1 MYNPCNFTRA
11 KKINKQNNMGLGNS
25 FISGLTRTGASSLTG
40 LITGGI
46 SQALGLSWSP
56 KRAMQEQEAYNKR
69 IMALQNQYQ
78 QQAAAQS
85 QQYAKDYWDY
95 TNAENQAK
103 HLKNAGLN
111 IGLMYGQSGAG
122 GMGASG
128 GAHQASPEQPQ
139 GNPVGMALQVQQL
152 EQQRRMND
160 AQIALTEAQA
170 NKANTE
176 ANKIAGVDTQEA
188 LTRIEEAGSR
198 IELNLK
204 EGNYKEA
211 LTALTN
217 AEKEAT
223 EALKS
228 LREMQEALTSAQIN
242 EAFAIATYY
251 SEKAHTEYWVKENE
265 KIQNEYL
272 LDTYQERVDAVSYNN
287 AVAIALAAKYISDK
301 EVNEKQIEHLQASI
315 EELQALADK
324 HNWDKETYRKQV
336 EAMIERW
343 EQQTFNERIGLGLE
357 FGENIVDMLYKGRR
371 KKSSV
376 KTKSTRQGKTTTT
389 ETYTESY

>member
-1 MYNPCNFTRA
+1 MGFGKLFT
-11 KKINKQNNMGLGNS
+11 
-25 FISGLTRTGASSLTG
+25 SGLAKSGASSLTG

-56 KRAMQEQEAYNKR
+56 EKAMKEQEAYNKR

-95 TNAENQAK
+95 TNTENQVN

-111 IGLMYGQSGAG
+111 IGLMYGQGGAG

-128 GAHQASPEQPQ
+128 GARQESPDQAQ
-139 GNPVGMALQVQQL
+139 GNPIGMGLQAQQI

-160 AQIALTEAQA
+160 AQIALAEAQA
-170 NKANTE
+170 EKAGAE
-176 ANKIAGVDTQEA
+176 AKKISGVDTQEA
-188 LTRIEEAGSR
+188 LTRIEEAASR

-211 LTALTN
+211 LTELTN
-217 AEKEAT
+217 AEKKAT

-228 LREMQEALTSAQIN
+228 LRETQEALTSAQIN

-251 SEKAHTEYWVKENE
+251 SEKAHTEYWTKENE
-265 KIQNEYL
+265 KIQNKYL
-272 LDTYQERVDAVSYNN
+272 KDTYQDRVDAAAYNN
-287 AVAIALAAKYISDK
+287 AVAIALAAKYASEKD
-301 EVNEKQIEHLQASI
+301 VNDEQVKHLQASI
-315 EELQALADK
+315 GELNARADK
-324 HNWDKETYRKQV
+324 YNWDKETYRKQV
-336 EAMIERW
+336 EGMLERW
-343 EQQTFNERIGLGLE
+343 EDQTFNERIGLGLE
-357 FGENIVDMLYKGRR
+357 FGEKIVDMLYKGRA
-371 KKSSV
+371 KKTST
-376 KTKSTRQGKTTTT
+376 KTKSTKEGKSITT

>member
-1 MYNPCNFTRA
+1 MGFGKLFTE
-11 KKINKQNNMGLGNS
+11 
-25 FISGLTRTGASSLTG
+25 GLTSSGASSLTG
-40 LITGGI
+40 VITGGL

-56 KRAMQEQEAYNKR
+56 QKAMEEQWKYNKK

-95 TNAENQAK
+95 TNAENQVQ

-128 GAHQASPEQPQ
+128 GARQESPEQPQ
-139 GNPVGMALQVQQL
+139 GNPIGMALQTQQI

-170 NKANTE
+170 SKAKEE
-176 ANKIAGVDTQEA
+176 AKKIGGVDTQEA
-188 LTRIEEAGSR
+188 LKRIEEASSR
-198 IELNLK
+198 IELNLR
-204 EGNYKEA
+204 EGYYKEA
-211 LTALTN
+211 LTDLTK

-223 EALKS
+223 DALTS
-228 LREMQEALTSAQIN
+228 LREMQEGLTSAQIS
-242 EAFAIATYY
+242 EAFAIAGYY
-251 SEKAHTEYWVKENE
+251 SEKAHTEYWAKENE

-272 LDTYQERVDAVSYNN
+272 KDTYNDRVDAAYYNN
-287 AVAIALAAKYISDK
+287 AVAIALAAKYKSEKD
-301 EVNEKQIEHLQASI
+301 VNEKQIKQLEASI
-315 EELQALADK
+315 KELEALADK

-336 EAMIERW
+336 EGMIERW

-357 FGENIVDMLYKGRR
+357 FGENIVNMLYKGRR
-371 KKSSV
+371 KKSTV
-376 KTKSTRQGKTTTT
+376 KSKSTREGNSTTT
-389 ETYTESY
+389 ETYSESY

>member
-1 MYNPCNFTRA
+1 
-11 KKINKQNNMGLGNS
+11 MGFGKS
-25 FISGLTRTGASSLTG
+25 FISGLGSSAASTGIGFIGNAL
-40 LITGGI
+40 

-56 KRAMQEQEAYNKR
+56 ERAMREQEAYNKR

-95 TNAENQAK
+95 TNAENQVK

-128 GAHQASPEQPQ
+128 GARQESPDQAQ
-139 GNPVGMALQVQQL
+139 GNPIGMALQVQQI

-170 NKANTE
+170 SKAKEE
-176 ANKIAGVDTQEA
+176 AKKIGGVDTQEA
-188 LTRIEEAGSR
+188 LKRIEEASSR
-198 IELNLK
+198 IELNLR

-211 LTALTN
+211 LTELTK

-223 EALKS
+223 NALTS
-228 LREMQEALTSAQIN
+228 LREMQEGLTNAKIS
-242 EAFAIATYY
+242 EAFAIAGYY
-251 SEKAHTEYWVKENE
+251 SEKAHSEYWIKENE

-272 LDTYQERVDAVSYNN
+272 IDTYNDRVDAANYNN
-287 AVAIALAAKYISDK
+287 AVAIALAAKYVSEKD
-301 EVNEKQIEHLQASI
+301 VNEEQIKHLQASI
-315 EELQALADK
+315 NELNALADK

-357 FGENIVDMLYKGRR
+357 FGEKIVDILYKARR

>member
-1 MYNPCNFTRA
+1 MGFGQLFT
-11 KKINKQNNMGLGNS
+11 KGLAS
-25 FISGLTRTGASSLTG
+25 SGASSLTG

-56 KRAMQEQEAYNKR
+56 KKAMREQEAYNKR

-95 TNAENQAK
+95 TNAENQVN
-103 HLKNAGLN
+103 HLRNAGLN

-128 GAHQASPEQPQ
+128 GARQESPEQAQ
-139 GNPVGMALQVQQL
+139 GNPIGMALQVQQI
-152 EQQRRMND
+152 EQQRRMTD
-160 AQIALTEAQA
+160 AQISLAEAEA
-170 NKANTE
+170 EKAGAE
-176 ANKIAGVDTQEA
+176 AKKISGVDTQEA
-188 LTRIEEAGSR
+188 LKRIEEAASR

-211 LTALTN
+211 LTDLTK

-223 EALKS
+223 EALKN
-228 LREMQEALTSAQIN
+228 LREMQEGLTNAQIS
-242 EAFAIATYY
+242 EAFAIAGYY
-251 SEKAHTEYWVKENE
+251 SEKAHTEYWSKENE

-272 LDTYQERVDAVSYNN
+272 IDTYNDRVDAANYNN
-287 AVAIALAAKYISDK
+287 AVAIALAAKYVSEKD
-301 EVNEKQIEHLQASI
+301 VNEEQIKHLQASI
-315 EELQALADK
+315 NELNALADK

-336 EAMIERW
+336 EGMIERW
-343 EQQTFNERIGLGLE
+343 EEQTFNERIGLGLE
-357 FGENIVDMLYKGRR
+357 FGEKIVEMLYKGKT
-371 KKSSV
+371 KKTST
-376 KTKSTRQGKTTTT
+376 KTKSTRKGKSVTT

>member
-1 MYNPCNFTRA
+1 MKFGT
-11 KKINKQNNMGLGNS
+11 S
-25 FISGLTRTGASSLTG
+25 FLSGLSKSGSSSLIGT
-40 LITGGI
+40 ITGGI

-56 KRAMQEQEAYNKR
+56 KKAMQEQEAYNKR

-85 QQYAKDYWDY
+85 QQYAKEYWDY
-95 TNAENQAK
+95 TNAENQVQ
-103 HLKNAGLN
+103 HLRNAGLN

-128 GAHQASPEQPQ
+128 GAHQAAPEQPQ
-139 GNPVGMALQVQQL
+139 GNPIGMALQVQQI

-160 AQIALTEAQA
+160 AQIALTEAQTS
-170 NKANTE
+170 KAKEE
-176 ANKIAGVDTQEA
+176 AKKIGGVDTQEA
-188 LTRIEEAGSR
+188 LKRIEEAASR

-204 EGNYKEA
+204 EGEYKEA
-211 LTALTN
+211 LTSLTK

-223 EALKS
+223 EALKN
-228 LREMQEALTSAQIN
+228 LREMQEGLTKAQVS

-251 SEKAHTEYWVKENE
+251 SEKAHTEYWDKENE
-265 KIQNEYL
+265 KIQNQYL
-272 LDTYQERVDAVSYNN
+272 KDTYKDRVKAAAYNN
-287 AVAIALAAKYISDK
+287 AVAIALAAKYMSEKD
-301 EVNEKQIEHLQASI
+301 VNEKQIDNLQANII
-315 EELQALADK
+315 ELLALADK

-336 EAMIERW
+336 EGMIERW
-343 EQQTFNERIGLGLE
+343 EEQTFNERIGLGLE
-357 FGENIVDMLYKGRR
+357 FGEKIVDMLLKARG

>member
-1 MYNPCNFTRA
+1 MNFG
-11 KKINKQNNMGLGNS
+11 KS
-25 FISGLTRTGASSLTG
+25 FISGLASAGASSLTG

-46 SQALGLSWSP
+46 NQAFGLSWSP

-128 GAHQASPEQPQ
+128 GARQEGPEQAQ
-139 GNPVGMALQVQQL
+139 GNPIGMALQIQQI

-160 AQIALTEAQA
+160 AQIALAEAQA

-176 ANKIAGVDTQEA
+176 ANKIGGVDTQEA
-188 LTRIEEAGSR
+188 LKRIEEASSR
-198 IELNLK
+198 IELNLR

-211 LTALTN
+211 LTELTK

-223 EALKS
+223 NALTS
-228 LREMQEALTSAQIN
+228 LREMQEGLTNAEISK
-242 EAFAIATYY
+242 AFAIAGYY
-251 SEKAHTEYWVKENE
+251 SEKAHTEYWAKENE

-272 LDTYQERVDAVSYNN
+272 KDTYDDRVDAAYYNN
-287 AVAIALAAKYISDK
+287 AVAIALAAKYKSDK
-301 EVNEKQIEHLQASI
+301 DVNEEQIKHLQASI
-315 EELQALADK
+315 KELNALADK

-336 EAMIERW
+336 EAMIKRW

-357 FGENIVDMLYKGRR
+357 FGEKIVDMLYKGRR
-371 KKSSV
+371 KRTNT
-376 KTKSTRQGKTTTT
+376 KTKSTRTGENTTT

>member
-1 MYNPCNFTRA
+1 
-11 KKINKQNNMGLGNS
+11 MGFGKS
-25 FISGLTRTGASSLTG
+25 FISGLGTSAASA
-40 LITGGI
+40 GI
-46 SQALGLSWSP
+46 GFVGNALSQAFGLSWSP
-56 KRAMQEQEAYNKR
+56 QRAMQEQEAYNKR

-95 TNAENQAK
+95 TNAENQVN

-111 IGLMYGQSGAG
+111 VGLMYGQSGAG

-139 GNPVGMALQVQQL
+139 GNPVGMALQVQQI

-160 AQIALTEAQA
+160 AQIALAEAQA

-176 ANKIAGVDTQEA
+176 ATKISGVDTQEA

-204 EGNYKEA
+204 EGNYKDA
-211 LTALTN
+211 LTDLKK
-217 AEKEAT
+217 AETAAT
-223 EALKS
+223 EALTS
-228 LREMQEALTSAQIN
+228 LREMQEALTSAQVSQ
-242 EAFAIATYY
+242 AFAIATYY
-251 SEKAHTEYWVKENE
+251 SEKAHTEYWIKENE

-272 LDTYQERVDAVSYNN
+272 KDTYKDRVKAANYNN
-287 AVAIALAAKYISDK
+287 AVAIALAAKYISEKD
-301 EVNEKQIEHLQASI
+301 VNEKQIDHLQANI
-315 EELQALADK
+315 EELNARADK
-324 HNWDKETYRKQV
+324 HNWDKETYRNQV
-336 EAMIERW
+336 EGMIERW
-343 EQQTFNERIGLGLE
+343 EDQTFNERIGLGLE
-357 FGENIVDMLYKGRR
+357 FGDKIVNMLYKGRR
-371 KKSSV
+371 KKSNI
-376 KTKSTRQGKTTTT
+376 KTKSTREGNSTTT

>member
-1 MYNPCNFTRA
+1 MGFGKLFT
-11 KKINKQNNMGLGNS
+11 
-25 FISGLTRTGASSLTG
+25 SGLAKSGASSLTG

-46 SQALGLSWSP
+46 SQALGLTWSS
-56 KRAMQEQEAYNKR
+56 RQAMREQWKYNKD

-78 QQAAAQS
+78 QQAAAKS

-95 TNAENQAK
+95 TNTENQIR

-111 IGLMYGQSGAG
+111 VGLMYGQGGAG

-160 AQIALTEAQA
+160 AQISLAEAQA
-170 NKANTE
+170 SKANEE
-176 ANKIAGVDTQEA
+176 AKKISGVDTQEA
-188 LTRIEEAGSR
+188 LKRIEEAASR

-204 EGNYKEA
+204 EGHYKEA
-211 LTALTN
+211 LTELTN

-228 LREMQEALTSAQIN
+228 LREMQEGLTSAQIS

-251 SEKAHTEYWVKENE
+251 GEKAHTEYWTKENE

-272 LDTYQERVDAVSYNN
+272 KDTYDDRVDAVNYNN
-287 AVAIALAAKYISDK
+287 AVAIALAAKYVSEKD
-301 EVNEKQIEHLQASI
+301 VNEKQIKQLEASI
-315 EELQALADK
+315 NELNALADK

-336 EAMIERW
+336 EGMIERW
-343 EQQTFNERIGLGLE
+343 EEQTFNERIGLGLQ
-357 FGENIVDMLYKGRR
+357 FGDKIVNMLTKGR
-371 KKSSV
+371 KKRSTV
-376 KTKSTRQGKTTTT
+376 KSRTTKEGNSTTT
-389 ETYTESY
+389 ESYTESY

>member
-1 MYNPCNFTRA
+1 MGFGKLFTGGLA
-11 KKINKQNNMGLGNS
+11 KS
-25 FISGLTRTGASSLTG
+25 GASSLIGT
-40 LITGGI
+40 ITGGI
-46 SQALGLSWSP
+46 SQMLGLSWSP

-95 TNAENQAK
+95 TNAENQIN

-111 IGLMYGQSGAG
+111 VGLMYGQSGAG

-128 GAHQASPEQPQ
+128 GARQESPDQAQ
-139 GNPVGMALQVQQL
+139 GNPIGMALQVQQI

-160 AQIALTEAQA
+160 AQIALAEAEA
-170 NKANTE
+170 GKAKAE
-176 ANKIAGVDTQEA
+176 EKKISGVDTQEA
-188 LTRIEEAGSR
+188 LKRIEEAASR

-204 EGNYKEA
+204 EGHYKEA
-211 LTALTN
+211 LTELTK

-223 EALKS
+223 EALKA
-228 LREMQEALTSAQIN
+228 LREMQEGLTKAKIS
-242 EAFAIATYY
+242 EAFAIAGFY
-251 SEKAHTEYWVKENE
+251 SEKTHTEYWAKENE

-272 LDTYQERVDAVSYNN
+272 KDTYQDRVDAANYNN

-301 EVNEKQIEHLQASI
+301 DVNEEQIEHLKASI
-315 EELQALADK
+315 NELNALADK

-336 EAMIERW
+336 EGMIERW
-343 EQQTFNERIGLGLE
+343 EEQTFNERIGLGLE
-357 FGENIVDMLYKGRR
+357 FGENIVDLLLKAR
-371 KKSSV
+371 KKRSNV
-376 KTKSTRQGKTTTT
+376 KTKSTRQGKTVTT

>member
-1 MYNPCNFTRA
+1 MNFG
-11 KKINKQNNMGLGNS
+11 KS
-25 FISGLTRTGASSLTG
+25 FISGLASAGASSLTG

-46 SQALGLSWSP
+46 NQALGLSWSQR
-56 KRAMQEQEAYNKR
+56 RAMQEQEAYNKR

-95 TNAENQAK
+95 TNAENQVK

-128 GAHQASPEQPQ
+128 GARQEGPEQAQ
-139 GNPVGMALQVQQL
+139 GNPIGMALQIQQI

-160 AQIALTEAQA
+160 AQIALAEAQA

-176 ANKIAGVDTQEA
+176 ANKIGGVDTQEA
-188 LTRIEEAGSR
+188 LKRIEEASSR
-198 IELNLK
+198 IELNLR

-211 LTALTN
+211 LTELTK

-223 EALKS
+223 NALTA
-228 LREMQEALTSAQIN
+228 LREMQEGLTNAEISK
-242 EAFAIATYY
+242 AFAIAGYY
-251 SEKAHTEYWVKENE
+251 SEKAHTEYWAKENE

-272 LDTYQERVDAVSYNN
+272 KDTYDDRVDAAYYNN
-287 AVAIALAAKYISDK
+287 AVAIALAAKYKSDK
-301 EVNEKQIEHLQASI
+301 EVNEEQIKHLQASI
-315 EELQALADK
+315 KELNALADK

-357 FGENIVDMLYKGRR
+357 FGEKIVDMLYKGRR
-371 KKSSV
+371 KRTNT
-376 KTKSTRQGKTTTT
+376 KTKSTRTGENTTT

>member
-1 MYNPCNFTRA
+1 
-11 KKINKQNNMGLGNS
+11 MGFGKS
-25 FISGLTRTGASSLTG
+25 FISGLASSEASSLTG

-56 KRAMQEQEAYNKR
+56 ERAMREQEAYNKR

-95 TNAENQAK
+95 TNAENQAA

-128 GAHQASPEQPQ
+128 GARQESPEQPQ
-139 GNPVGMALQVQQL
+139 GNPIGMALQTQQI

-170 NKANTE
+170 SKAKEE
-176 ANKIAGVDTQEA
+176 AKKIGGVDTQET
-188 LTRIEEAGSR
+188 LKRIEEASSR

-211 LTALTN
+211 LTDLSK

-223 EALKS
+223 DALTS
-228 LREMQEALTSAQIN
+228 LREMQEGLTNAEVSK
-242 EAFAIATYY
+242 AFAIATYY
-251 SEKAHTEYWVKENE
+251 SEKARTEYWTKENE

-272 LDTYQERVDAVSYNN
+272 KDTYDDRVDAVYYNN
-287 AVAIALAAKYISDK
+287 AVAISLAAKYKSDID
-301 EVNEKQIEHLQASI
+301 VNEEQIKHLQASI
-315 EELQALADK
+315 KELEALADK
-324 HNWDKETYRKQV
+324 HNWDKETFRKQV

-343 EQQTFNERIGLGLE
+343 EEQTFNERIGLGLE
-357 FGENIVDMLYKGRR
+357 FGEQIVNMLLKAR
-371 KKSSV
+371 KKRTNT
-376 KTKSTRQGKTTTT
+376 KTKSTRTGKTTTT

>member
-1 MYNPCNFTRA
+1 MGFGKLFTAGLA
-11 KKINKQNNMGLGNS
+11 KS
-25 FISGLTRTGASSLTG
+25 GASSLTG
-40 LITGGI
+40 LMTGSI

-56 KRAMQEQEAYNKR
+56 ERAMQEQEAYNKR

-95 TNAENQAK
+95 TNAENQVK

-128 GAHQASPEQPQ
+128 GARQESPDQAQ
-139 GNPVGMALQVQQL
+139 GNPIGMALQVQQI

-160 AQIALTEAQA
+160 AQISLAEAEA
-170 NKANTE
+170 EKAGAE
-176 ANKIAGVDTQEA
+176 AEKISGVDTQEA

-211 LTALTN
+211 LTGLTN

-228 LREMQEALTSAQIN
+228 LREMQEGLTKAQIS
-242 EAFAIATYY
+242 EAFSIAEYY
-251 SEKAHTEYWVKENE
+251 SEKANTEYWTKENE
-265 KIQNEYL
+265 KIQNKYL
-272 LDTYQERVDAVSYNN
+272 KDTYQDRVDAANYNN
-287 AVAIALAAKYISDK
+287 AVAIALAAKYISEKD
-301 EVNEKQIEHLQASI
+301 VNEKQVKHLQASI
-315 EELQALADK
+315 EELNALADK

-336 EAMIERW
+336 DGMIERW
-343 EQQTFNERIGLGLE
+343 EDQTFNERIGLGLE
-357 FGENIVDMLYKGRR
+357 FGENIVNMLMKAR
-371 KKSSV
+371 KKRS
-376 KTKSTRQGKTTTT
+376 TTRTQSTRQGKNVTT

>member
-1 MYNPCNFTRA
+1 MSFGELFT
-11 KKINKQNNMGLGNS
+11 KGLAS
-25 FISGLTRTGASSLTG
+25 SGASSLTG
-40 LITGGI
+40 LITGGL

-56 KRAMQEQEAYNKR
+56 RKAMEEQWKYNKN

-95 TNAENQAK
+95 TNAENQAA
-103 HLKNAGLN
+103 HLRNAGLN
-111 IGLMYGQSGAG
+111 VGLMYGQSGAG

-128 GAHQASPEQPQ
+128 GARQESPEQPQ
-139 GNPVGMALQVQQL
+139 GNPIGMALQTQQI

-170 NKANTE
+170 SKAKEE
-176 ANKIAGVDTQEA
+176 AKKIGGVDTQEA
-188 LTRIEEAGSR
+188 LKRIEEAGSR
-198 IELNLK
+198 IELNLR

-211 LTALTN
+211 LTELTK

-223 EALKS
+223 DALKS
-228 LREMQEALTSAQIN
+228 LREMQEGLTSAQIS
-242 EAFAIATYY
+242 EAFAIAGYY

-272 LDTYQERVDAVSYNN
+272 KDTYYNRVDAAYYNN
-287 AVAIALAAKYISDK
+287 AVAIALAAKYKSEKD
-301 EVNEKQIEHLQASI
+301 VNEKQIKQLEANI
-315 EELQALADK
+315 KELEALADK

-336 EAMIERW
+336 EGMIERW
-343 EQQTFNERIGLGLE
+343 EEQTFNERIGLGLE
-357 FGENIVDMLYKGRR
+357 FGENIVNMLYKGRR
-371 KKSSV
+371 KKSS
-376 KTKSTRQGKTTTT
+376 TRSRSTREGDSTTT

>member
-1 MYNPCNFTRA
+1 MGNFG
-11 KKINKQNNMGLGNS
+11 QSFLGGLGS
-25 FISGLTRTGASSLTG
+25 SVTKTGMGFVGNA
-40 LITGGI
+40 I

-56 KRAMQEQEAYNKR
+56 EKAMKEQEAYNKR

-95 TNAENQAK
+95 TNAENQVS

-128 GAHQASPEQPQ
+128 GARQESPDQAQ
-139 GNPVGMALQVQQL
+139 GNPVGMALQTQQI

-160 AQIALTEAQA
+160 AQIALAEAQA
-170 NKANTE
+170 NKADAE
-176 ANKIAGVDTQEA
+176 ANKISGVDTQEA
-188 LTRIEEAGSR
+188 LKRIEEAASR

-204 EGNYKEA
+204 EGNYKNA
-211 LTALTN
+211 LTDLTK

-223 EALKS
+223 EALKN
-228 LREMQEALTSAQIN
+228 LREMQEGLTSAQVS
-242 EAFAIATYY
+242 EAFAIAGYY
-251 SEKAHTEYWVKENE
+251 SEKAHTEYWAKENE

-272 LDTYQERVDAVSYNN
+272 IDTYNDRVDAAEYNN
-287 AVAIALAAKYISDK
+287 AVAIALAAKYVSEKD
-301 EVNEKQIEHLQASI
+301 VNEKQIKQLEASI
-315 EELQALADK
+315 GELNALAEK

-336 EAMIERW
+336 EGMIERW
-343 EQQTFNERIGLGLE
+343 EEQTFNERIGLALE
-357 FGENIVDMLYKGRR
+357 FGENIVNIIYKSR
-371 KKSSV
+371 KKRTRTRTD
-376 KTKSTRQGKTTTT
+376 TKKDGKYTMTD
-389 ETYTESY
+389 TYTESY

>member
-1 MYNPCNFTRA
+1 
-11 KKINKQNNMGLGNS
+11 MGLFGQS
-25 FISGLTRTGASSLTG
+25 FIKGLGSSAASTG
-40 LITGGI
+40 LGFFGNAL
-46 SQALGLSWSP
+46 SQAFGLSWSP
-56 KRAMQEQEAYNKR
+56 QRAMREQEAYNKR

-95 TNAENQAK
+95 TNAENQVN
-103 HLKNAGLN
+103 HLRNAGLN
-111 IGLMYGQSGAG
+111 VGLMYGQNGAG

-128 GAHQASPEQPQ
+128 GARQESPDQAQ

-160 AQIALTEAQA
+160 AQIALAEAQA

-176 ANKIAGVDTQEA
+176 ANKISGVDTQEA
-188 LTRIEEAGSR
+188 IKRIEEIGSQ
-198 IELNLK
+198 IELNLI

-211 LTALTN
+211 LTDLTKT
-217 AEKEAT
+217 EKEAT
-223 EALKS
+223 NALKA
-228 LREMQEALTSAQIN
+228 LREMQEGLTKAQIS
-242 EAFAIATYY
+242 EAFSIATYY

-265 KIQNEYL
+265 KIQNKYL
-272 LDTYQERVDAVSYNN
+272 KDTYDDRVNAADYNN
-287 AVAIALAAKYISDK
+287 AVAIALAAKYKSEK
-301 EVNEKQIEHLQASI
+301 NVNEKQVKNLEANI

-336 EAMIERW
+336 EGMIERW
-343 EQQTFNERIGLGLE
+343 EEQTFNERIGLGLE
-357 FGENIVDMLYKGRR
+357 FGEKIVEMLYKGRGKITR
-371 KKSSV
+371 T
-376 KTKSTRQGKTTTT
+376 KTQSTRQGKSTTT

>member
-1 MYNPCNFTRA
+1 MGFGKTFTSELA
-11 KKINKQNNMGLGNS
+11 KS
-25 FISGLTRTGASSLTG
+25 GASSLTG

-56 KRAMQEQEAYNKR
+56 GKAMQEQEAYNKR

-95 TNAENQAK
+95 TNAENQVN

-111 IGLMYGQSGAG
+111 VGLMYGQSGAG

-128 GAHQASPEQPQ
+128 GARQESPDQAQ
-139 GNPVGMALQVQQL
+139 GNPIGMALQTQQI

-170 NKANTE
+170 EKTKAE
-176 ANKIAGVDTQEA
+176 KEKISGVDTQEA
-188 LTRIEEAGSR
+188 LKRIEEVTSR

-204 EGNYKEA
+204 EGHYKEA
-211 LTALTN
+211 LTELTK

-223 EALKS
+223 NALTS
-228 LREMQEALTSAQIN
+228 LREMQEGLTSAEIN
-242 EAFAIATYY
+242 KAFAIATYY
-251 SEKAHTEYWVKENE
+251 SEKAHTEYWAKENE

-272 LDTYQERVDAVSYNN
+272 KDTYDDRVDAAYYNN
-287 AVAIALAAKYISDK
+287 AVAIALAAKYRSDK
-301 EVNEKQIEHLQASI
+301 DVNEEQIKHLQASI
-315 EELQALADK
+315 EELNALADK
-324 HNWDKETYRKQV
+324 HNWDKETYRKHV
-336 EAMIERW
+336 EGMIERW
-343 EQQTFNERIGLGLE
+343 EQQTFNERIGLGME
-357 FGENIVDMLYKGRR
+357 FGEKIVDMLYKGR
-371 KKSSV
+371 KKRTNT
-376 KTKSTRQGKTTTT
+376 KTKSTKTGKSTTT

>member
-1 MYNPCNFTRA
+1 MGFGKSFIA
-11 KKINKQNNMGLGNS
+11 GLGS
-25 FISGLTRTGASSLTG
+25 SAASAGIGFIGNAL
-40 LITGGI
+40 
-46 SQALGLSWSP
+46 SQAFGLSWSP
-56 KRAMQEQEAYNKR
+56 QRAMKEQEAYNKR

-95 TNAENQAK
+95 TNAENQVN

-128 GAHQASPEQPQ
+128 GARQEAPEQAQ
-139 GNPVGMALQVQQL
+139 GNPIGMALQVQQL

-160 AQIALTEAQA
+160 AQIALAEAQA
-170 NKANTE
+170 NKANSE
-176 ANKIAGVDTQEA
+176 ANKISGVDTQEA
-188 LTRIEEAGSR
+188 LKRIEEAASR
-198 IELNLK
+198 IDLNLR
-204 EGNYKEA
+204 EGRYKEA
-211 LTALTN
+211 LTDLTK

-223 EALKS
+223 NALTS
-228 LREMQEALTSAQIN
+228 LREMQEGLTKAQIS

-251 SEKAHTEYWVKENE
+251 SEKANTEYWAKENE

-272 LDTYQERVDAVSYNN
+272 KDTYDDRVDAAYYNN
-287 AVAIALAAKYISDK
+287 AVAIALAAKYKSEKD
-301 EVNEKQIEHLQASI
+301 VNEKQIKQLEASI
-315 EELQALADK
+315 KELEALADK

-336 EAMIERW
+336 EGMIDRW
-343 EQQTFNERIGLGLE
+343 EEQTFNERIGLGLE

-371 KKSSV
+371 KRTSS
-376 KTKSTRQGKTTTT
+376 KTKSNKHGNTTTT